1 MFSFQSISLLS
12 PKGLPPAQA
21 ASNNS
26 SLSSEEVALQNQT
39 KAVNSW
45 ILSSR
50 DFSFHVPPSS
60 LGRGK
65 AREANTGCLPL
76 EPTWKQGPR
85 DEGKSH
91 QQTLAVIDEE
101 RGKWVQA
108 RRVPLRLRKAGE
120 SFHKFPV
127 SLQGSVVRTRKMQS
141 GDSLLEGMT
150 ELQWMPVGIMPSEQR
165 RGHCMIQ

>member
-1 MFSFQSISLLS
+1 MCVPSELWYLWTEECQERRVRRILSHVFSFQSISLLS

-50 DFSFHVPPSS
+50 DFSCHVPPSS

-65 AREANTGCLPL
+65 
-76 EPTWKQGPR
+76 
-85 DEGKSH
+85 
-91 QQTLAVIDEE
+91 E
-101 RGKWVQA
+101 RGEHWLLP
-108 RRVPLRLRKAGE
+108 PLAHVETRTQGQTEITPAGDGSHRSGMWQDGFRPGE
-120 SFHKFPV
+120 SV
-127 SLQGSVVRTRKMQS
+127 SGSEKPGRAFTSFLCLYRCLWS
-141 GDSLLEGMT
+141 GQERCRVET
-150 ELQWMPVGIMPSEQR
+150 V
-165 RGHCMIQ
+165 C